1 MAATN
6 NSFSIRRHHYVLSKF
21 SEGIILKRT
30 KELYIKL
37 ILNKYTN
44 KRHSIT
50 PIYSGNQFKNTLKK
64 FPAKN
69 RPRFSFVYCI
79 KGFDMFSTGQKS
91 MSDLKTQEIIANIRK
106 IREFR
111 NYTQDYLA
119 AKLNISQNAYS
130 KIELGYSSI
139 TLNRLINIAGIL
151 EISLVELINFSGEDV
166 SFMKLT
172 EKAS

>member
-1 MAATN
+1 
-6 NSFSIRRHHYVLSKF
+6 
-21 SEGIILKRT
+21 
-30 KELYIKL
+30 
-37 ILNKYTN
+37 
-44 KRHSIT
+44 
-50 PIYSGNQFKNTLKK
+50 
-64 FPAKN
+64 
-69 RPRFSFVYCI
+69 
-79 KGFDMFSTGQKS
+79 